1 MQKLKKLSLLGTLYF
16 SQFLPF
22 WFLYQALPVLLRQKG
37 MSLEAIGLLPLVTI
51 ATSFKFLWSPL
62 VDKYSVAKWGHY
74 RFWIIV
80 FQLWVVG
87 LTLVC
92 SLLQVDTQLPLVLLC
107 LAFLGLGC
115 ASQDIATDALALR
128 MLSPQERG
136 FGNAIQGIG
145 GALGRLV
152 GGGGMLILLSRW
164 DWGRSL
170 WLLAGVMLLALV
182 PILFHREADRYE
194 TASRES
200 EQASEQSRR
209 SPNSE
214 NPESARLS
222 GYIQIFWRFC
232 QQPGMAL
239 WLAIVGLYVG
249 GYAAAMTMFRPL
261 LVDAGLSLSE
271 IGLLMGVFGA
281 GMTMLGSLLL
291 GVAIAHWGR
300 RRSLLLSA
308 SLTTIG
314 IASFTLPAIGLTHP
328 TVLYSVVGFAF
339 FANGM
344 MATTIFTIMMDKSR
358 KELAGTDY
366 TIQSCVISLG
376 GILASALSGVLASAI
391 QYQGVFVISILLE
404 LACITLIVRKF
415 TTNVSQLP
423 AAAYHVPR

>member
-1 MQKLKKLSLLGTLYF
+1 MQKLKKLGLLGTPYF

-92 SLLQVDTQLPLVLLC
+92 SLLQVDTQLPLILFC

-164 DWGRSL
+164 DW
-170 WLLAGVMLLALV
+170 
-182 PILFHREADRYE
+182 
-194 TASRES
+194 
-200 EQASEQSRR
+200 
-209 SPNSE
+209 
-214 NPESARLS
+214 
-222 GYIQIFWRFC
+222 
-232 QQPGMAL
+232 
-239 WLAIVGLYVG
+239 
-249 GYAAAMTMFRPL
+249 PL

-314 IASFTLPAIGLTHP
+314 IAAFTLPAIGLTHP

-358 KELAGTDY
+358 RELAGTDY

-391 QYQGVFVISILLE
+391 QYQGVFVISVLLE

-415 TTNVSQLP
+415 TTNVSQQP